1 MNRADVVVAVAERAG
16 VSQQE
21 ARRCLDALLGL
32 VCDQVAAGGEVNLTG
47 YLKIST
53 VHATGSHRSQPPHR
67 RGRRGAGPQGCEAP
81 GRLQAEGCGR
91 GVTR

>member
-53 VHATGSHRSQPPHR
+53 VTRQARTGRNLHTGEAVAVPAR
-67 RGRRGAGPQGCEAP
+67 RGVK
-81 GRLQAEGCGR
+81 LQAGSKLKAAAAG
-91 GVTR
+91 

>member
-1 MNRADVVVAVAERAG
+1 MNKADVVVAVADRAG

-47 YLKIST
+47 YMRISAVT
-53 VHATGSHRSQPPHR
+53 RQARTGRNLQTGEPVEVPAR
-67 RGRRGAGPQGCEAP
+67 RGVKIQAGSKLKAAAKG
-81 GRLQAEGCGR
+81 
-91 GVTR
+91 